1 MKRLLLAIPIGWL
14 LALPASP
21 ALADDV
27 DEGWEFSFAPYL
39 WALSIDAEVAAG
51 GATTDVDVPFSEI
64 LRDLNFGV
72 MGQFTARRGRW
83 IGIVDGLGAWL
94 GVNETLDPKPIGF
107 GPATVRDGPL
117 VISIPRVQTSL
128 GPTNVD
134 VDITLYKVKLAGG
147 YRLLSHPLGAEDDP
161 RRMTLDLYAGGRFW
175 YLGTDVEV
183 RIPQATIPGFTV
195 GASLEP
201 VRFPGHSI
209 DLGGVEV
216 PGATLGGL
224 DETFSSSEWWID
236 PLVGMRIFA
245 DLTDRFQLSAAGDIG
260 GFNIGSAS
268 QFTWEAQGFMGY
280 RVSDRWTLA
289 LGYRAIGIDRPKGS
303 AAFDGTLHGP
313 VLGAVF
319 RWGAGRRSAAAAASG
334 P

>member
-1 MKRLLLAIPIGWL
+1 MKKLLLAILLGWL
-14 LALPASP
+14 LSLSASP
-21 ALADDV
+21 ALAGDV

-39 WALSIDAEVAAG
+39 WALSIDGQSRAG
-51 GATTDVDVPFSEI
+51 GTTTDVDVPFSEI
-64 LRDLNFGV
+64 FRNLNFGV

-94 GVNETLDPKPIGF
+94 EGHETLDPKPIGF

-128 GPTNVD
+128 GPTKVD

-161 RRMTLDLYAGGRFW
+161 RRMTLDVYAGGRFW
-175 YLGTDVEV
+175 YLSTDVEV
-183 RIPQATIPGFTV
+183 RIPQARIPGFTV

-201 VRFPGHSI
+201 VRFPGRSI

-224 DETFSSSEWWID
+224 DETFSSSEWFID

-245 DLTDRFQLSAAGDIG
+245 NLTDRFELSVLGDIG
-260 GFNIGSAS
+260 GFSIGSAS
-268 QFTWEAQGFMGY
+268 QLTWEAQGMLGY

-289 LGYRAIGIDRPKGS
+289 LGYRAIYLDRPKGGV
-303 AAFDGTLHGP
+303 AFDGTLHGP

-319 RWGAGRRSAAAAASG
+319 RWGAGRRASSAVASG